1 MLTNL
6 LANNYYWFAVG
17 LVVGGAAVSWVLY
30 YLYENKYFVNKNT
43 FIDVIVENG
52 SLKISQ
58 PAKGRVN
65 KSNVYKIAIY
75 IRFSKLDNWQD
86 TARQLL
92 QLRKFAKS
100 QNWQIIA
107 EIKEHISGKRTKKSE
122 TKKLINLAKSNRIQK
137 VLIHEITKLGRN
149 ITDTYNTV
157 EELTK
162 NKVSVFDFD
171 QQQETL
177 DEDYD
182 KTLYATIVM
191 PVLSAMAKQWIEKHS
206 HTVKLGL
213 KRARKKGIKIGR
225 PKKDLIKK
233 ERQIVKLRK
242 QGFIEDEFKR
252 RKKASYSRIAKYLNV
267 SIGTVSTVSKKHN
280 IN

>member
-1 MLTNL
+1 M
-6 LANNYYWFAVG
+6 
-17 LVVGGAAVSWVLY
+17 
-30 YLYENKYFVNKNT
+30 
-43 FIDVIVENG
+43 
-52 SLKISQ
+52 
-58 PAKGRVN
+58 
-65 KSNVYKIAIY
+65 KIAIY
-75 IRFSKLDNWQD
+75 IRVSKLDNWKD
-86 TARQLL
+86 IARQLL

-100 QNWQIIA
+100 QDWQIIA
-107 EIKEHISGKRTKKSE
+107 EIEERISGKRTKKSE

-137 VLIHEITKLGRN
+137 VLIHQITKLGRN

-162 NKVSVFDFD
+162 NKVSIFDFD

-182 KTLYATIVM
+182 KTLYATIVI
-191 PVLSAMAKQWIEKHS
+191 PVLSAMAKQWLEQHS
-206 HTVKLGL
+206 YTVKLGL

-252 RKKASYSRIAKYLNV
+252 RKKASYSRIAKHLNV
-267 SIGTVSTVSKKHN
+267 SIATVSTVSKKHN